1 MKKFTKRKVGTVALA
16 VGLLASAA
24 GVSAGTSYGYYS
36 TTVGSFNGS
45 GYTSY
50 QTKAN
55 SGQYGYLDSDS
66 VGGSYV
72 VDARMQAGSGTGPW
86 ARNVGDNDFVSLPN
100 SIVSGDSARVQ
111 FSNDLN
117 TPVNVQVTGY
127 WKSN

>member
-72 VDARMQAGSGTGPW
+72 VDARMQAGSALAHGLEMLGITTLL
-86 ARNVGDNDFVSLPN
+86 VF
-100 SIVSGDSARVQ
+100 Q
-111 FSNDLN
+111 
-117 TPVNVQVTGY
+117 TPLLAAILQEYSSVMTLILR
-127 WKSN
+127 